1 MVRIWAKILSDDK
14 IVKETIFEDY
24 SEFNINNFYDYMST
38 ICEKLDIATPII
50 LNKHIY
56 HYVTFNNT
64 TFLPVDFPE
73 SVDFDKFVIE
83 EASNY

>member
-1 MVRIWAKILSDDK
+1 MVRIWAKILSNDK
-14 IVKETIFEDY
+14 IVKETIFEDN
-24 SEFNINNFYDYMST
+24 SEFNTNNFFDYLSI
-38 ICEKLDIATPII
+38 ICERLDIATPII

-56 HYVTFNNT
+56 HYITFNNT

-73 SVDFDKFVIE
+73 NVSFYKFVLE

>member
-1 MVRIWAKILSDDK
+1 
-14 IVKETIFEDY
+14 
-24 SEFNINNFYDYMST
+24 MSS

-56 HYVTFNNT
+56 HYVAFKNT